1 MAKRINLVEFEKR
14 ADSKS
19 WAIVAGHVSL
29 VLAPVLLA
37 ALIGPSLLWLVLW
50 VLFGLLMS
58 GLLNLMHECAHYHV
72 FRERVGSDLIGRWL
86 LGPLLLADF
95 DGYRERHWKH
105 HTHLGVDGDTK
116 DSYLVDIRNIGLV
129 RLLLECLTLQAA
141 VQKFRTQVS
150 VESLD
155 TLPRTD
161 WIKRTALVQV
171 GLLGIL
177 VLVAGPI
184 SGRAVWP
191 RGLLTAGL
199 AYGLVYVYGLGSLTV
214 YAATIRAIAE
224 HQKEVGQ
231 NSATGRAALRNFKCG
246 PVAWLVFGAYGF
258 AEHATHHREPALAY
272 YHLPRATAYLAAT
285 DKELEPRYRYITE
298 ILALAKGQ
306 YKRD

>member
-29 VLAPVLLA
+29 VLAPVFLA

-72 FRERVGSDLIGRWL
+72 FRERAGSDLIGRWL

-116 DSYLVDIRNIGLV
+116 DSYLIDIRNIGLV
-129 RLLLECLTLQAA
+129 RLFLECLSLQAA
-141 VQKFRTQVS
+141 VQKFRKQVS
-150 VESLD
+150 VESSD
-155 TLPRTD
+155 VLPRAG
-161 WIKRTALVQV
+161 WIKRTALVQA

-177 VLVAGPI
+177 VLLAGPI
-184 SGRAVWP
+184 SGRVLWP
-191 RGLLTAGL
+191 WGLLTAGL
-199 AYGLVYVYGLGSLTV
+199 AYALVYVYGLASLTI
-214 YAATIRAIAE
+214 YAATLRAIAE
-224 HQKEVGQ
+224 HQKEAGQ
-231 NSATGRAALRNFKCG
+231 KSTTGRAVLRNFKCG

-285 DKELEPRYRYITE
+285 DKELVPRYRYITE
-298 ILALAKGQ
+298 LLALAKGK
-306 YKRD
+306 YERG